1 MTGAE
6 GKMSQN
12 DTLSKFS
19 QKQKAALL
27 ALLNGSSQAE
37 AAEAAEVSLRTV
49 KRWLASPAFGQ
60 ALNDSV
66 GSAVALAVARLA
78 ALSDAAINVLNETL
92 QSKEAT
98 ISQRLRASNFAL
110 LHLLR
115 LSEMSQVI
123 TRIEQLESRLNGLD
137 SPLSNDNNGA

>member
-1 MTGAE
+1 
-6 GKMSQN
+6 MSQN
-12 DTLSKFS
+12 DVKNFS
-19 QKQKAALL
+19 QKQQKALIALL
-27 ALLNGSSQAE
+27 SGASQAE
-37 AAEAAEVSLRTV
+37 AAEAAEVSLRTAQ
-49 KRWLASPAFGQ
+49 RWIASPEFSQ
-60 ALNDSV
+60 ALSDSV
-66 GSAVALAVARLA
+66 NTAVILAVARLA

-98 ISQRLRASNFAL
+98 ISQKLRASNFAL